1 MWWNGFV
8 GTDQAEQNAR
18 LGLAINALIWNER
31 RFDLIPDFFTE
42 DFVAD
47 YSPRA
52 VRRGWAE
59 LEQAVE
65 GAHSS
70 FEGFREEVHRVIA
83 DDDHVVLHF
92 TISGRQVEPWGPIP
106 ATNRVVAY
114 DEIVIM
120 TIRDGKV
127 CHQVGVA
134 DNLLALQQLGAVADP
149 SSFTT
154 GS

>member
-1 MWWNGFV
+1 LV
-8 GTDQAEQNAR
+8 GTDRADQNAR
-18 LGLAINALIWNER
+18 LGVAINALIWNER

-42 DFVAD
+42 DVVAD
-47 YSPRA
+47 HSPRA
-52 VRRGWAE
+52 VHRGWAQ

-65 GAHSS
+65 RAHRT
-70 FEGFREEVHRVIA
+70 FEGFREDVHRVIA

-92 TISGRQVEPWGPIP
+92 TISGRHVEAWGPIP
-106 ATNRVVAY
+106 ATNRVVEY

-120 TIRDGKV
+120 SVRAGKV

-149 SSFTT
+149 TGFT
-154 GS
+154 GSSPRVR